1 MIQLTANNANSYVGK
16 SVKVTATTKGY
27 AHLNTAVTPPNVPFV
42 VGTEVGVLQKVVL
55 VGSIYWGLVKL
66 KYPAVIKTTA
76 GTTTYSDL
84 YIAIPSLGHDEGQIV
99 PQATNMTQSVWC
111 KQGSA
116 VFLRKKPQASGDYY
130 TTYRAGQYIGKTDA
144 VARKGGNYGYG
155 DTWYTIQLADG
166 RIGYMATYYCTLTQP
181 SSQSTTNP
189 SKTEPAPTDTNQGKI
204 PSSGYSDTLR
214 NVIRIGAIVV
224 LGIMAVTLFRK
235 TRKTK

>member
-16 SVKVTATTKGY
+16 LVKTTASTKGY
-27 AHLNTAVTPPNVPFV
+27 VHLNTKVTPPNVPFS

-55 VGSIYWGLVKL
+55 VGSVYWGLVKL

-84 YIAIPSLGHDEGQIV
+84 YIAIPSLGHDDGQVI

-144 VARKGGNYGYG
+144 VARKGGSYGYG

-166 RIGYMATYYCTLTQP
+166 RIGYMATYYCTLTKP
-181 SSQSTTNP
+181 DQSTSTTQ
-189 SKTEPAPTDTNQGKI
+189 KEPAPTDTKQGEV
-204 PSSGYSDTLR
+204 PTSGYSNVLR
-214 NVIRIGAIVV
+214 NIIRIGAIVV
-224 LGIMAVTLFRK
+224 GVVVVVSLLKK
-235 TRKTK
+235 TRNPQ